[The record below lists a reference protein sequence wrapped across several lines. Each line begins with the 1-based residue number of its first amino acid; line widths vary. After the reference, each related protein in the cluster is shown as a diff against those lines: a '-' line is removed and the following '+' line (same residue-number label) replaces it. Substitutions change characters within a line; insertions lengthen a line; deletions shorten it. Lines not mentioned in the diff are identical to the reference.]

1 MTQGEGVD
9 ATCAVVYMS
18 EGHTALLAKLLIKNK
33 VPCHSER
40 KIPNM
45 MRSTWVIQ
53 ARKYHRK
60 YGEYGVETTDNAV
73 WSKIHKFKIL
83 GNSNNTQK
91 QPSLHDKGD
100 KSTLKELKLNYK
112 KTQWLLWEIS
122 PYDFQNHSWQRKESC
137 FCYCL
142 PMSSKLKIFY
152 LGGKIFKT
160 QEDPVKML
168 CLRSYWTQALS
179 NTQGWGS
186 PWSLQ
191 DP

>member
-40 KIPNM
+40 KIPNT

-60 YGEYGVETTDNAV
+60 YGEYGVETTDNAM

-91 QPSLHDKGD
+91 QPSLHDKGN

-112 KTQWLLWEIS
+112 KKPNDYFEKY
-122 PYDFQNHSWQRKESC
+122 PH
-137 FCYCL
+137 
-142 PMSSKLKIFY
+142 M
-152 LGGKIFKT
+152 IFKIIHDKERKVVSVT
-160 QEDPVKML
+160 VYQCPPNWKFSTLEGKF
-168 CLRSYWTQALS
+168 LRLKKIYLKCYVLDLI
-179 NTQGWGS
+179 GHRH
-186 PWSLQ
+186 
-191 DP
+191 